1 MKEITYTNVDGDTNA
16 NGVKNLDWTRRDG
29 NPVDDFNYNKGAG
42 GGYPYTDENTSTEN
56 PHMDG
61 EASLSNNFDL
71 VSPLVLDSIEI
82 TTAPTKTTYSDGDK
96 LNLAGMVVKAKYVGN
111 HDAVLKE
118 VVITDYTTD
127 PEDGA
132 TLSDSD
138 DTVTVSYGGKTDTQ
152 EITVS

>member
-29 NPVDDFNYNKGAG
+29 NPVNDFNYDKGAG
-42 GGYPYTDENTSTEN
+42 GGYPYEDADTSTEN

-61 EASLSNNFDL
+61 EASLPNNFDL

-82 TTAPTKTTYSDGDK
+82 AIAPTKTAYSDGDK

-111 HDAVLKE
+111 HAVLKE
-118 VVITDYTTD
+118 TVITDYTTD

-138 DTVTVSYGGKTDTQ
+138 EAVVVSYNGKTATQ